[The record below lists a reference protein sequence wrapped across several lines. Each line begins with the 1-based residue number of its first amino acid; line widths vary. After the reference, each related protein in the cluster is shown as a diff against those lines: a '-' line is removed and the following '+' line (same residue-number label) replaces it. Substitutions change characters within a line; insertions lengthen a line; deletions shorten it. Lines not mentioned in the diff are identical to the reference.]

1 MSLPRPDINA
11 KQMFF
16 VGLLG
21 LPWLWVVNVLY
32 HYKAVYGKG
41 TSEDRTN
48 DDEDGEDENRGI
60 LGMMGTSDD
69 DDENGKCVLNHG

>member
-16 VGLLG
+16 IGLLG

-48 DDEDGEDENRGI
+48 NEDGEDENRGI
-60 LGMMGTSDD
+60 LGMMGSDD
-69 DDENGKCVLNHG
+69 DDENGKSVLHHIL